1 MAAIA
6 TFTALVLALVW
17 VSPAHSAVHPHAHAH
32 AAPAAAS
39 R

>member
-1 MAAIA
+1 MAGIA

-17 VSPAHSAVHPHAHAH
+17 VSPAQSAVHPHAHA
-32 AAPAAAS
+32 APAAAAS